1 MTSDKHPSQERPAP
15 GLVSLASRARYRL
28 LCSMLTT
35 YAYGL
40 AALAV
45 APALIPVRRPPM
57 WISVGELGLALAL
70 LALAFLIAPRGQD

>member
-15 GLVSLASRARYRL
+15 GLVSPASRARYRL

-40 AALAV
+40 VAV
-45 APALIPVRRPPM
+45 AMAPTLIPVRQPPT
-57 WISVGELGLALAL
+57 WVTLSELGLAM
-70 LALAFLIAPRGQD
+70 AFLAMTVFIAPKEQG